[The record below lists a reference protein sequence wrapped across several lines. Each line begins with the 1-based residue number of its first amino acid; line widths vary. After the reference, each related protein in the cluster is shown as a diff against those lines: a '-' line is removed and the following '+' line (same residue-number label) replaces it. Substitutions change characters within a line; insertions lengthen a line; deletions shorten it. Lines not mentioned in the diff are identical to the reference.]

1 MIDGILILNK
11 PKGISSGVF
20 VRKLQS
26 LFSKKKK
33 IGHAGTL
40 DPLASGIL
48 IVCIGEMTKFVNFL
62 TKENK
67 TYLAEV
73 SLGIKTD
80 SGDMDGRVIERSKRT
95 PSRLAL
101 EKKLKS
107 FVGVIDQ
114 KPPIY
119 SSLKYKG
126 KPYRYYAAKGIEIEL
141 KSRKVTIHSIS
152 LESFEE
158 NKFKFSVKCGPGT
171 YIRTLAEDICE
182 SLGSLG
188 TISTLIR
195 TESAGFDLSQSSNID
210 DLTVKNLNEK
220 IIPSGDALKC
230 LDRIQCRPEIV
241 EKITN
246 GQMIE
251 IEEAKEDGFF
261 RFFDQKENFVGIVE
275 SYNGFLKPKRLLGN
289 FNNVGENT

>member
-80 SGDMDGRVIERSKRT
+80 SGDMDGRVIERSKRI

-126 KPYRYYAAKGIEIEL
+126 KPYRYYATKGIEIEI

-188 TISTLIR
+188 TISSLIR
-195 TESAGFDLSQSSNID
+195 TESAGFDLSQSLNID
-210 DLTVKNLNEK
+210 DLTEKNLNEK

-261 RFFDQKENFVGIVE
+261 RFFDQRENFVGIVE

>member
-1 MIDGILILNK
+1 MIDGVLILNK
-11 PKGISSGVF
+11 PKGVSSGVF
-20 VRKLQS
+20 VRKLKT

-80 SGDMDGRVIERSKRT
+80 SGDMDGRVIERSKRI

-126 KPYRYYAAKGIEIEL
+126 KPYRYYASKGIEIEI

-188 TISTLIR
+188 TISSLIR

-210 DLTVKNLNEK
+210 DLTVKNLKEK

>member
-20 VRKLQS
+20 ARKLQS

-62 TKENK
+62 TRENK

-80 SGDMDGRVIERSKRT
+80 SGDMDGRGIERSKRI
-95 PSRLAL
+95 PSRSAL

-126 KPYRYYAAKGIEIEL
+126 KPYRYYATKGIEIEI

-188 TISTLIR
+188 TISSLIR

-210 DLTVKNLNEK
+210 LSL
-220 IIPSGDALKC
+220 IHI
-230 LDRIQCRPEIV
+230 
-241 EKITN
+241 
-246 GQMIE
+246 
-251 IEEAKEDGFF
+251 
-261 RFFDQKENFVGIVE
+261 
-275 SYNGFLKPKRLLGN
+275 
-289 FNNVGENT
+289 

>member
-1 MIDGILILNK
+1 MIDGVLILNK

-20 VRKLQS
+20 ARKLQS

-80 SGDMDGRVIERSKRT
+80 SGDMDGRVIERSKRI

-126 KPYRYYAAKGIEIEL
+126 KPYRYYAAKGIEIEI

-188 TISTLIR
+188 TISSLIR

-246 GQMIE
+246 GQIIE

>member
-80 SGDMDGRVIERSKRT
+80 SGDMDGRVIERSKRI

-126 KPYRYYAAKGIEIEL
+126 KPYRYYATKGIEIEI

-188 TISTLIR
+188 TISSLIR

-210 DLTVKNLNEK
+210 DLTVKNLKEK

>member
-26 LFSKKKK
+26 LLSKKKK

-62 TKENK
+62 TRENK

-80 SGDMDGRVIERSKRT
+80 SGDMDGRVIERSKRI

-126 KPYRYYAAKGIEIEL
+126 KPYRYYATKGIEIEI

-188 TISTLIR
+188 TISSLIR

-210 DLTVKNLNEK
+210 DLTVKNLKEK
-220 IIPSGDALKC
+220 IIPLGDALKC

-246 GQMIE
+246 GQI
-251 IEEAKEDGFF
+251 IKTEEAKEDGFF